1 MSVLV
6 VGGIFREVLDAD
18 STPRPRMGGS
28 GLTAAIVAA
37 RLGAQTKLA
46 SYVGAEDAEAVFAML
61 DTANVDRVAIA
72 VLPGASGTFVF
83 PTKERAGQPWPMYR
97 PAEAVPASLP
107 SAGSADVAL
116 IFGIPD
122 IDAIQAGSLML
133 GADGLLVWDRQ
144 GFLSRARD
152 WRGAAALEPRRKV
165 YLANLDEAQEEFP
178 ASSAEE
184 TVAQLPPAG
193 FAAAVVK
200 CGAHGC
206 IVIES
211 ERTNVPGFPV
221 DVHSTIGSGDAFAG
235 ALAAGLDSGLKLAS
249 AARRANAAAAAF
261 LEAGDALAEGF
272 VERVAELVESPP
284 PTRA

>member
-6 VGGIFREVLDAD
+6 VGGIFREVRDAD

-46 SYVGAEDAEAVFAML
+46 SYVGTEDAEAVFAML
-61 DTANVDRVAIA
+61 DTADVDRAAIA

-83 PTKERAGQPWPMYR
+83 PTKESAEQPWPMYR
-97 PAEAVPASLP
+97 PAEAVPASVP
-107 SAGSADVAL
+107 SAGGADVAL
-116 IFGIPD
+116 VFGIPD
-122 IDAIQAGSLML
+122 IDAIQAGWLKL
-133 GADGLLVWDRQ
+133 DAAGVLVWDRQ

-165 YLANLDEAQEEFP
+165 YLANLGEAQEEFP

-184 TVAQLPPAG
+184 TVAQLPPVG
-193 FAAAVVK
+193 FTAAVVK
-200 CGAHGC
+200 RGARGC

-211 ERTNVPGFPV
+211 GHTDVSGFSV
-221 DVHSTIGSGDAFAG
+221 DARSTIGSGDAFAG
-235 ALAAGLDSGLKLAS
+235 ALSAGLDAGLTLVD

-261 LEAGDALAEGF
+261 LVAGDALVEGF
-272 VERVAELVESPP
+272 VDRVEELLDS
-284 PTRA
+284 RA